1 MTSAVLYG
9 TTSDNELRP
18 VQVTDSGEFVTD
30 GGGGGDWYE
39 NFYVGGTEG
48 APSISLLSDGSIKAG
63 GDVKA
68 GERDPAV
75 TNTRGVRLAVD
86 SSNGGCYVQAKDSVT
101 SSAVMAFQ
109 ALHGTS
115 EKFKVMYDGT
125 ITATGVV
132 YAANFIPSSSFDI
145 NKIGQ
150 ALSTIYDVIDSV
162 DDLQGLKN
170 LFHLLLDNLK
180 SDPTPPPP
188 TPPEPPEPPE

>member
-48 APSISLLSDGSIKAG
+48 APSISLLSAGSISTVGSISPGPADVG
-63 GDVKA
+63 LYIITESGDSVPSLVPVNPTSPIYSRSCHIGSTARPFYSANFSGDV
-68 GERDPAV
+68 
-75 TNTRGVRLAVD
+75 
-86 SSNGGCYVQAKDSVT
+86 
-101 SSAVMAFQ
+101 
-109 ALHGTS
+109 
-115 EKFKVMYDGT
+115 
-125 ITATGVV
+125 TAIGDV
-132 YAANFIPSSSFDI
+132 YASDFIPSNGYSLA
-145 NKIGQ
+145 KIGQ

-180 SDPTPPPP
+180 SDPTPPRPP
-188 TPPEPPEPPE
+188 QTP

>member
-18 VQVTDSGEFVTD
+18 VRVTDSGEFVTD

-48 APSISLLSDGSIKAG
+48 APSISLLSDGSIESIGSATLEGNVYSSQEGDPFG
-63 GDVKA
+63 G
-68 GERDPAV
+68 
-75 TNTRGVRLAVD
+75 TNTGCALRGADGLIATGSDANAQIIRGYTKGLANATCSIRAD
-86 SSNGGCYVQAKDSVT
+86 
-101 SSAVMAFQ
+101 
-109 ALHGTS
+109 GTS
-115 EKFKVMYDGT
+115 YFALD
-125 ITATGVV
+125 V
-132 YAANFIPSSSFDI
+132 YARNFIPSSGFDL

-180 SDPTPPPP
+180 SDPSPPPL
-188 TPPEPPEPPE
+188 E

>member
-48 APSISLLSDGSIKAG
+48 APSISLLDNGSITAAG
-63 GDVKA
+63 YVTTQGFNAEPTNA
-68 GERDPAV
+68 GYSGL
-75 TNTRGVRLAVD
+75 TVRNPD
-86 SSNGGCYVQAKDSVT
+86 
-101 SSAVMAFQ
+101 
-109 ALHGTS
+109 
-115 EKFKVMYDGT
+115 DGT
-125 ITATGVV
+125 ISIDIQGNGSITAAGVV
-132 YAANFIPSSSFDI
+132 YAENFIPNSGFDL

-162 DDLQGLKN
+162 DDIQGLKN

-188 TPPEPPEPPE
+188 PTEPTS

>member
-48 APSISLLSDGSIKAG
+48 APSISLLSDGAITAPGDLDLGLNLVLRGDGAIYTLDGNGYSFSPDG
-63 GDVKA
+63 TLTTEGDV
-68 GERDPAV
+68 
-75 TNTRGVRLAVD
+75 
-86 SSNGGCYVQAKDSVT
+86 
-101 SSAVMAFQ
+101 
-109 ALHGTS
+109 
-115 EKFKVMYDGT
+115 
-125 ITATGVV
+125 
-132 YAANFIPSSSFDI
+132 YARNFIPSSGFDL

-150 ALSTIYDVIDSV
+150 ALSTIYDVIDTV

-180 SDPTPPPP
+180 SDPSSPA
-188 TPPEPPEPPE
+188 PEPQGLPEPTEPSE